1 MMETAIFASGCF
13 WGVEEEF
20 RKLPGV
26 ISTEVGYTG
35 GTTENPTY
43 EEVCTSRTGHAEAV
57 RIEFDPKKIS
67 YQKLLEVFFENH
79 NPTQLN
85 YQGFDVG
92 PQYRSAIFYEN
103 EMQKNEAEYAKEAL
117 QKSGKFKRPIVTEI
131 KPAAPFYKAED
142 YHQKYLYKR
151 GLDSCHI

>member
-1 MMETAIFASGCF
+1 MEIAIFAAGCF

-20 RKLPGV
+20 RLLPGV

-35 GTTENPTY
+35 GTTINPTY

-57 RIEFDPKKIS
+57 KIEFDPEKIS
-67 YQKLLEVFFENH
+67 YRQLLEVFFENH

-92 PQYRSAIFYEN
+92 PQYRSAIFYQN
-103 EMQKNEAEYAKEAL
+103 QAQKSEAEKAKNTL
-117 QKSGKFKRPIVTEI
+117 QNSGKFKRPIVTKI
-131 KPAAPFYKAED
+131 QPSQPFYKAED